1 MRGRIG
7 EYRALRTAHRPPDSP
22 LTRPVLWFCLIAY
35 AVTWACTLLVPV
47 SLLFGFAGLFGPA
60 VAAYVVIRR
69 TEGAAGVQAWRD
81 KLGLWRVPL
90 RWYLVALCVPLI
102 VSGAGALAS
111 VALGARADLGF
122 LPVDGLKLALFVTV
136 VGEEVGW
143 RGWLLPRLLRTRSPV
158 AASLIVGVLW
168 AGWHLPTFLLPGTAQ
183 SHFPL
188 PAYVIYVGALSVLFT
203 WLYVKTQGSTFF
215 ATVFHGCVNT
225 FLIWNLT
232 ASGVMR
238 DWLTA
243 LVYAL
248 AAIVVVVVAG
258 PRLGALGTF
267 RP

>member
-1 MRGRIG
+1 M
-7 EYRALRTAHRPPDSP
+7 
-22 LTRPVLWFCLIAY
+22 LWFCLIAY
-35 AVTWACTLLVPV
+35 AITWACTLLVPV

-60 VAAYVVIRR
+60 VAAFVVIRG
-69 TEGAAGVQAWRD
+69 TAGAAGVQAWRE

-90 RWYLVALCVPLI
+90 HWYLVALSVPLI
-102 VSGAGALAS
+102 ISGAGALAS
-111 VALGARADLGF
+111 VAL
-122 LPVDGLKLALFVTV
+122 

-158 AASLIVGVLW
+158 AASLIVGVIW

-188 PAYVIYVGALSVLFT
+188 PAYVIYVCALSVLFT
-203 WLYVKTQGSTFF
+203 WLYFNTLGSTFF

-225 FLIWNLT
+225 FLIWNFA

-243 LVYAL
+243 LLYAL
-248 AAIVVVVVAG
+248 AAIVVIVVAG
-258 PRLGALGTF
+258 PRLGAQGTF
-267 RP
+267 PP